1 MEEAKKQGKKS
12 VFKNL
17 KVEFGKIIWLD
28 KKTFIRQTSAV
39 VASAVFLGLL
49 IALLD
54 FVIKYGMNFIL

>member
-17 KVEFGKIIWLD
+17 KAEFGKVIWLD
-28 KKTFIRQTSAV
+28 KKTFIRQTAAV